1 MNASSSKNFVVDTQ
15 ATVVYIPR
23 IRKEHSCDDIDVL
36 LHCHRIGELV
46 SVRFN
51 EIAPNSVFAP
61 SANTIAEFNSAIVVF
76 KFYTGVDCAKSVAAK
91 EGFAKDGFYN
101 WYVKNSSRHSE
112 ECWLL
117 LPYKST
123 PLNPLVKEFV
133 PMANKSTPLNPLAKE
148 FVPMANKS
156 TPLNP
161 LAKEFVPASKANT
174 TVNHSKRRFKDFEDL
189 ITWDERQEN
198 LYSCFHDNYVSTKN
212 TSATFKKRNE
222 AIAKMTLTWD

>member
-1 MNASSSKNFVVDTQ
+1 MNTSSSKNFVVETQ
-15 ATVVYIPR
+15 ATVAYIPR
-23 IRKEHSCDDIDVL
+23 IRKEHSCDDIDLL

-46 SVRFN
+46 SVTFN
-51 EIAPNSVFAP
+51 EISPNSVFAP
-61 SANTIAEFNSAIVVF
+61 SANTISEFNSAIIVF
-76 KFYTGVDCAKSVAAK
+76 KFYSGVDCAKSLAAK

-123 PLNPLVKEFV
+123 PLNPLAKEFV
-133 PMANKSTPLNPLAKE
+133 PMTNKCAPLNPLAKE
-148 FVPMANKS
+148 FVP
-156 TPLNP
+156 T
-161 LAKEFVPASKANT
+161 SKANT
-174 TVNHSKRRFKDFEDL
+174 TVNHSERRFKDFEDL

-212 TSATFKKRNE
+212 TSATFKQRNE
-222 AIAKMTLTWD
+222 AISKMTLTWD